1 MKSFNQYIN
10 ETAEPTGEKR
20 KPGNVYWV
28 AKQGRRGFSLQRR
41 VADENGKF
49 RVDAGAAKR
58 MGAAGVYTSQEA
70 WFKCIV
76 LQAKEKKRANEPKSY
91 PYYKEYVAFQ
101 KKKGRPIVEGDSVAL
116 QKKGETTKA
125 SFKTVKAGRKERH
138 SVIIAQNPVDKKWYA
153 LGGVGWM
160 SISAPMRNKA
170 EAEKYVS
177 KLTSGANLP
186 SPKRSM
192 QDTLKLR
199 GNFGN
204 IISDD
209 PKQVS
214 RDAHRKQK
222 EKSKKK

>member
-1 MKSFNQYIN
+1 MKSFGDYI
-10 ETAEPTGEKR
+10 
-20 KPGNVYWV
+20 
-28 AKQGRRGFSLQRR
+28 Q
-41 VADENGKF
+41 
-49 RVDAGAAKR
+49 
-58 MGAAGVYTSQEA
+58 
-70 WFKCIV
+70 
-76 LQAKEKKRANEPKSY
+76 
-91 PYYKEYVAFQ
+91 
-101 KKKGRPIVEGDSVAL
+101 EGDSVAL
-116 QKKGETTKA
+116 QKKGATTQA
-125 SFKTVKAGRKERH
+125 AFKSVKAGRKERH
-138 SVIIAQNPVDKKWYA
+138 QVIIAQNPVDKKWYV
-153 LGGVGWM
+153 LGGIGWM

-209 PKQVS
+209 PKQVA